1 MTMKRLR
8 DQSGFSLMELLVA
21 DLIGGFVITAAIT
34 MLIVAFNSS
43 NRVNDRVNATQVGRT
58 AMESIRQRVRSQTCL
73 FPLEYKV
80 NGSTAASGAQASIVH
95 ADTEKLV
102 FFGDIGSADLSTP
115 ATGSVGFHPQLRYL
129 YLVTE
134 ATGRRGTLVDGW
146 RAATN
151 TTSPFNYSIT
161 PAATLESLA
170 APGTMAS
177 VPPTSRRAIA
187 DGIGNM
193 VAETAPLGATTP
205 TVPLFRYYD
214 AADVQIGESAA
225 LGAVPTSQLGNITRV
240 VIGFKVF
247 GLTNKDQS
255 GGSTNPADIR
265 TATFK
270 DEIYLRTIADRCQ

>member
-1 MTMKRLR
+1 MKRLR
-8 DQSGFSLMELLVA
+8 DQSGFSLAELLVA
-21 DLIGGFVITAAIT
+21 DLVGGFVITAAIT

-80 NGSTAASGAQASIVH
+80 NGGTATTGAQASIVH

-102 FFGDIGSADLSTP
+102 FFGDIGSADLATP

-129 YLVTE
+129 YLVTDS
-134 ATGRRGTLVDGW
+134 TGRRGTLVDGW
-146 RAATN
+146 RKATN
-151 TTSPFNYSIT
+151 TSSPFNYSIS
-161 PAATLESLA
+161 PVASLESLA
-170 APGTMAS
+170 SPGSMNS
-177 VPPTSRRAIA
+177 VPPTYRRAIA

-193 VAETAPLGATTP
+193 VSESAPVGATSP

-214 AADVQIGESAA
+214 AADAQIGESSA
-225 LGAVPTSQLGNITRV
+225 LGAVPTSELGSIVKIV
-240 VIGFKVF
+240 VGFKVY
-247 GLTNKDQS
+247 GLTKKDQS
-255 GGSTNPADIR
+255 GGSTNPADRR
-265 TATFK
+265 TATFR